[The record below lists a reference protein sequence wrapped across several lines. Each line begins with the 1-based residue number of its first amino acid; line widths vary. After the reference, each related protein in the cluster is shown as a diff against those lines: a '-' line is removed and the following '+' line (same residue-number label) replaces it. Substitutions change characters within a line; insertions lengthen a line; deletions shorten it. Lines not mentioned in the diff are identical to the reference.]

1 MGEKSFTKKRLLKFV
16 AIVFILTLC
25 FCNNKAF
32 ASTQLI
38 KNDTFWKDTSGTPI
52 YSQGGG
58 ILKVGD
64 TYYWYGVKYNGA
76 VTYAASPTK
85 KNSDSSF
92 NAVTCYSSKDLVN
105 WKFEN
110 NILTSEQLGSTRAA
124 SWIGRLGVAY
134 NSNTKKYVLI
144 SQYYGSAGEGELFAT
159 CDTPNGDFAFNNIQY
174 PVPGVANYTTGDQT
188 IFTDPDGKA
197 YVICSSSKGR
207 GNLYVAPLRE
217 SDYLAVETA
226 TRIFGGVGREG
237 NCMFKYNGEYYFC
250 SSDLH
255 GWNASHCYYIK
266 ASNIMGPYSSE
277 TVMPETD
284 NDFCHVSQTGFF
296 VNVTGSSGTTVLFC
310 GDRWSDFAG
319 NGIGYNQWCPLS
331 FNGGNP
337 YFNSVSE
344 FKLDVAAG
352 TWSVGSGNN
361 YVLNPSFE
369 ADRVASKTLAGWTNW
384 TNLSNASPNSN
395 ASGAYSGN
403 FCMQQSYATTYKSS
417 MYQNITGLT
426 NGTYTLKAWVKS
438 SGGQNAC
445 QIFAKNF
452 GGTEKDY
459 SINSSISG
467 WTEII
472 ISDINVT
479 NGKCQVGVYSDA
491 NTNNWCK
498 VDNFSLV
505 KN

>member
-1 MGEKSFTKKRLLKFV
+1 MKKNSSIVKRLLRFTEV
-16 AIVFILTLC
+16 LFMFTLC
-25 FCNNKAF
+25 LCSNKVF

-38 KNDTFWKDTSGTPI
+38 QNDTFWKDTSGMPI

-76 VTYAASPTK
+76 VTYAASPIK

-110 NILTSEQLGSTRAA
+110 NILTAEQLSGNLA
-124 SWIGRLGVAY
+124 SNWVGRLGVAY

-144 SQYYGSAGEGELFAT
+144 SQYSGTAGEGELFAT
-159 CDTPNGDFAFNNIQY
+159 CDTPNGKFTFNNIQY
-174 PVPGVANYTTGDQT
+174 PVPGVTNSTTGDQT
-188 IFTDPDGKA
+188 IFVDTDGKA
-197 YVICSSSKGR
+197 YLICSSSKGR
-207 GNLYVAPLRE
+207 GNLYVEPLRE

-277 TVMPETD
+277 AVMSGTD

-296 VNVTGSSGTTVLFC
+296 VNATGTSGTTVLFC

-319 NGIGYNQWCPLS
+319 NGIGYNEWCPLS
-331 FNGGNP
+331 FNGTTP

-344 FKLDVAAG
+344 FNLDAAAG
-352 TWSVGSGNN
+352 TWSVGDGNN
-361 YVLNPSFE
+361 YVLNSSFE
-369 ADRVASKTLAGWTNW
+369 ADRITTTTPAGWSVW
-384 TNLSNASPNSN
+384 SNLTSVSPSSN
-395 ASGAYSGN
+395 ASGAYLGN
-403 FCMQQSYATTYKSS
+403 FCMQQSYTTAYKSS
-417 MYQNITGLT
+417 IYQDITGLT

-438 SGGQNAC
+438 SGGQNTC

-452 GGTEKDY
+452 GAAEKDY

-467 WTEII
+467 WTQIT

-479 NGKCQVGVYSDA
+479 NGKCQIGIYSDA
-491 NTNNWCK
+491 NANNWCK